1 MSAAPALLKCLKG
14 EYSMQ
19 QSPFSFCRAWKK
31 RAMSLFLALVLVRPL
46 LQTLTLTR
54 DRLF

>member
-31 RAMSLFLALVLVRPL
+31 RAVSLFLALVLVRPL

-54 DRLF
+54 DRLC